1 MILELFRKDVR
12 LRMCVWT
19 LDRLASVEFFL
30 WNSVPSPDSLS
41 LPDVPLAFPLYTRE
55 AGRQTLQ
62 SCAWAGCFGAGWC
75 LSLPLS
81 CVRVSQSVISITNF
95 IRSEKATI
103 FDK

>member
-41 LPDVPLAFPLYTRE
+41 LPDVPLAFPLH
-55 AGRQTLQ
+55 AGGRQADSTVM
-62 SCAWAGCFGAGWC
+62 C
-75 LSLPLS
+75 LGRLLRSRLVSVPLPLL
-81 CVRVSQSVISITNF
+81 R
-95 IRSEKATI
+95 
-103 FDK
+103 